1 MRYYIAADGGGTK
14 LQVILYN
21 EDLEIINTAKSTGT
35 NFLFKPKSDVEK
47 EIDKL
52 TEKLIPKSI
61 TEIEAVDLMLV
72 GGSRIFI
79 DAVSS
84 RCTVN
89 NISYRG
95 EGATPLAASGYL
107 YGITAQAGTGSDA
120 FMVQPDDRFLIG
132 GWGAVLGDEGGGYDI
147 GLNSLKAAIYSFDGR
162 GENTLLYDL
171 IMEEWKLSSLWD
183 LVSVIHND
191 PDYRRLVA
199 SVSYITEKAAKMGD
213 QIALRIYEN
222 AAHAM
227 SLQVFAAINR
237 YGGNWT
243 GPIVTSGGAWKGSR
257 HMFDT
262 FSKDIRNKYP
272 EAEIMFPVFEP
283 VIGCIVLR
291 MCEKD
296 EGFINKF
303 DKNRAS
309 LEEIFKDYLYRKS
322 F

>member
-1 MRYYIAADGGGTK
+1 
-14 LQVILYN
+14 
-21 EDLEIINTAKSTGT
+21 
-35 NFLFKPKSDVEK
+35 
-47 EIDKL
+47 
-52 TEKLIPKSI
+52 
-61 TEIEAVDLMLV
+61 
-72 GGSRIFI
+72 
-79 DAVSS
+79 
-84 RCTVN
+84 
-89 NISYRG
+89 
-95 EGATPLAASGYL
+95 
-107 YGITAQAGTGSDA
+107 
-120 FMVQPDDRFLIG
+120 
-132 GWGAVLGDEGGGYDI
+132 
-147 GLNSLKAAIYSFDGR
+147 
-162 GENTLLYDL
+162 
-171 IMEEWKLSSLWD
+171 
-183 LVSVIHND
+183 
-191 PDYRRLVA
+191 
-199 SVSYITEKAAKMGD
+199 MGD

-272 EAEIMFPVFEP
+272 EAEIIFPVFEP